1 MNLTKSDANFNK
13 PTERIEF
20 AKLIAD
26 LIPHNEQSFIPIQPN
41 STDSRYFVLDR
52 GNDWRIVFTDNSKTN
67 AVITYR
73 YHCRGVL
80 KEEELAKLITQKYHN
95 VKIITSHSLWKTIER

>member
-1 MNLTKSDANFNK
+1 MNLIKPDADFNK
-13 PTERIEF
+13 LAERIEF
-20 AKLIAD
+20 VKLIAD
-26 LIPHNEQSFIPIQPN
+26 LIPHNDQSFIPTQPN

-52 GNDWRIVFTDNSKTN
+52 GNDWRIVFTDNSKTD

-80 KEEELAKLITQKYHN
+80 KEEELAKIITQKYPN
-95 VKIITSHSLWKTIER
+95 VEIITGYSL